1 MFKLIKKLG
10 QLLVRMYNVEA
21 KRLNDEARKE
31 ATQSRALSIR
41 SNELADSAST
51 KVTEAAR
58 VANKAQQ
65 LSKFFE

>member
-31 ATQSRALSIR
+31 ATQSRALTIR
-41 SNELADSAST
+41 SNELAYSAST

-58 VANKAQQ
+58 VASQAQQ

>member
-10 QLLVRMYNVEA
+10 QLLVRMYHVEA

-31 ATQSRALSIR
+31 AAQSRALAIR
-41 SNELADSAST
+41 SNELAGSAST

-58 VANKAQQ
+58 VASQAQQ

>member
-10 QLLVRMYNVEA
+10 QLLVHMYNVEA

-58 VANKAQQ
+58 VASQAQQ

>member
-10 QLLVRMYNVEA
+10 KLLVRLYNVEA

-31 ATQSRALSIR
+31 ATQSRALVIR

-58 VANKAQQ
+58 VANQAQQ

>member
-31 ATQSRALSIR
+31 VTQSRALAIR

-58 VANKAQQ
+58 VANQAQQ

>member
-31 ATQSRALSIR
+31 ATQSRALTIR
-41 SNELADSAST
+41 ANELADSAST
-51 KVTEAAR
+51 KVTEAAS
-58 VANKAQQ
+58 VANQAQQ

>member
-21 KRLNDEARKE
+21 KRLNDEASKE
-31 ATQSRALSIR
+31 ATQSRALAIR

-58 VANKAQQ
+58 VASQAQQ

>member
-31 ATQSRALSIR
+31 ATQSRALAIR
-41 SNELADSAST
+41 SN
-51 KVTEAAR
+51 
-58 VANKAQQ
+58 
-65 LSKFFE
+65 

>member
-10 QLLVRMYNVEA
+10 HLLVRMYNVEA

-31 ATQSRALSIR
+31 STQSRALEIR
-41 SNELADSAST
+41 ANELADSAFT

-58 VANKAQQ
+58 VANQAQQ

>member
-31 ATQSRALSIR
+31 ATQSRALEIR
-41 SNELADSAST
+41 SKELAGSAST
-51 KVTEAAR
+51 KVAEAAR
-58 VANKAQQ
+58 VANQAQQ

>member
-21 KRLNDEARKE
+21 KRMNDEARKE
-31 ATQSRALSIR
+31 AAQSRALSIR
-41 SNELADSAST
+41 SSELADSAST

-58 VANKAQQ
+58 VANQAQQ

>member
-10 QLLVRMYNVEA
+10 KLLVRMYNVEA
-21 KRLNDEARKE
+21 KLLNDEARKE
-31 ATQSRALSIR
+31 AAQSRALVIR
-41 SNELADSAST
+41 SNELADSASN

-58 VANKAQQ
+58 VANQAQQ

>member
-10 QLLVRMYNVEA
+10 KLLVSLYNVEA
-21 KRLNDEARKE
+21 KRLNDDARSE
-31 ATQSRALSIR
+31 ATQSRALTIR
-41 SNELADSAST
+41 ANELADSASN

-58 VANKAQQ
+58 IANQAQQ

>member
-31 ATQSRALSIR
+31 ATQSRALAIR
-41 SNELADSAST
+41 QRT
-51 KVTEAAR
+51 G
-58 VANKAQQ
+58 
-65 LSKFFE
+65 

>member
-31 ATQSRALSIR
+31 AAQSRAMVIR
-41 SNELADSAST
+41 ANELADSSST

-58 VANKAQQ
+58 VASQAQQ

>member
-10 QLLVRMYNVEA
+10 QLLVRMYNREA
-21 KRLNDEARKE
+21 KRLNNEARQE
-31 ATQSRALSIR
+31 SIQSRNLALR
-41 SNELADSAST
+41 SVELADSASS

-58 VANKAQQ
+58 VANQAQQ